1 MSIRSATLS
10 LSVSLSSYCHSP
22 VSVSTQRAS
31 ACRSDPPLYA
41 RLRASVVVLS
51 SSRPLSSASP
61 PSTVW
66 KSPSLSATTT
76 DATIDT
82 ASTSGELRL
91 THLSKLERSC
101 AALSRLFGNMHG
113 TMLRHTHTTGR
124 RTCFWCG
131 SSALPDAR
139 STCGCSCALGVV
151 GTTRAS
157 YASLVRATRAW
168 CVSEPQRCQRRLF
181 GQCSIDVLRHRLAK
195 SQYVRTR
202 RRGGKFVLL
211 KSLK

>member
-1 MSIRSATLS
+1 MLIVSRRDYVDPICYAL
-10 LSVSLSSYCHSP
+10 SLSSYFHSP

-31 ACRSDPPLYA
+31 ACRSDPPLYT

-66 KSPSLSATTT
+66 QSPSLSATTT

-82 ASTSGELRL
+82 ASTSGKLRL

-101 AALSRLFGNMHG
+101 AVLSGLFENMHG

-124 RTCFWCG
+124 RTCFWCVSG
-131 SSALPDAR
+131 ALADAR
-139 STCGCSCALGVV
+139 SACGCSCAL

-168 CVSEPQRCQRRLF
+168 CVSEPQRYQ
-181 GQCSIDVLRHRLAK
+181 
-195 SQYVRTR
+195 
-202 RRGGKFVLL
+202 
-211 KSLK
+211 